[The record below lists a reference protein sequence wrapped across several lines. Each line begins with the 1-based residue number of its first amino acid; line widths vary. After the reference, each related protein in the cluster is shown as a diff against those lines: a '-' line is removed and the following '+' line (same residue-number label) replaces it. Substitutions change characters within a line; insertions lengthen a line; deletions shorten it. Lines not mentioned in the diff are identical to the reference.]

1 MMDENFIKK
10 ISEARKQAI
19 SQYLI
24 NNSYELLKKID
35 TYTSILAMSKLE
47 AQIGVTTDLT
57 REMQEQ
63 MKNVDFSKIDIDKL
77 MKQMG

>member
-1 MMDENFIKK
+1 MDENFIKK
-10 ISEARKQAI
+10 ISEVRKQAI

>member
-1 MMDENFIKK
+1 MDENFIKK

>member
-1 MMDENFIKK
+1 MDENFIKK

-47 AQIGVTTDLT
+47 AQIGVTTDFT

-63 MKNVDFSKIDIDKL
+63 MKNVDFSKIDINEL